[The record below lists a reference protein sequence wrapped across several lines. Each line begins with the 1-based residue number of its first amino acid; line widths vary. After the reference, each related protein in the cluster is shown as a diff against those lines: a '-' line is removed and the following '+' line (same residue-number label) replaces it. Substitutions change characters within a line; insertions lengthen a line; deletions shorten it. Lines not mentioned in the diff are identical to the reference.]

1 MELPLTRFL
10 PKGSSENGV
19 SARKKEEC
27 SRPIPFNAAG
37 DTILGS
43 AFLQSDTFVVKGR
56 CQTSNGH
63 FLEAD

>member
-37 DTILGS
+37 DT
-43 AFLQSDTFVVKGR
+43 QSWAARSFS
-56 CQTSNGH
+56 QTR
-63 FLEAD
+63 L